1 MFIIVVII
9 AIDVIVGIVLS
20 FDLSLEKDQ
29 VFLYLQSKIVSNYV
43 ITPGPQPHNQA
54 VRPGVNKINI
64 YLKAIAALVGPA
76 RGNKSTFLNP
86 AALVHLLKSFNVKS
100 KPSPVSINMFKLIV
114 SPKTF

>member
-9 AIDVIVGIVLS
+9 IAIDVIKEYYSVNVKLSGI
-20 FDLSLEKDQ
+20 
-29 VFLYLQSKIVSNYV
+29 QSKIVSNYV

-100 KPSPVSINMFKLIV
+100 KPSPVSINIFKLIV